1 MMVYSQCAIC
11 KNYVLGKKC
20 WAFPNGIPKAVFEN
34 KVIHDHVLEGQSD
47 NYVFK
52 GTSDSQR

>member
-1 MMVYSQCAIC
+1 MVYSQCAIC

-34 KVIHDHVLEGQSD
+34 KVIHDHVLDGQSD
-47 NYVFK
+47 NYVFN